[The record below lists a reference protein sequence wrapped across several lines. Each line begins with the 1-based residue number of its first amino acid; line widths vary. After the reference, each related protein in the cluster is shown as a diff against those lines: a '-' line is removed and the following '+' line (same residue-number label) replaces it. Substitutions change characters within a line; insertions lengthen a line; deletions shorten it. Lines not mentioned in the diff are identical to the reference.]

1 MLQRV
6 HIQIL
11 DNPTEGILFDDNTS
25 DSTGTNKVLTDELS
39 KEMNY
44 FYPSV
49 VYVEYIDL
57 FMDGEEEFEDIK
69 ELLRLDGLYS
79 KSDTLFEEWAK
90 SRLYFDSAIAPCKKN
105 NPGLCHHARC
115 GCPGWLG

>member
-11 DNPTEGILFDDNTS
+11 DNPLEEILFNGDGFEPS
-25 DSTGTNKVLTDELS
+25 VTNKQLTEELK

-49 VYVEYIDL
+49 VFVEYIDL
-57 FMDGEEEFEDIK
+57 FMDGEEGFEEVR
-69 ELLRLDGLYS
+69 ELLQ
-79 KSDTLFEEWAK
+79 
-90 SRLYFDSAIAPCKKN
+90 
-105 NPGLCHHARC
+105 
-115 GCPGWLG
+115 LGVINTPVVLINGALKIQGSIPTSVIKQEVELLLSSGPVH

>member
-11 DNPTEGILFDDNTS
+11 DNPTEIVLFDDNTS
-25 DSTGTNKVLTDELS
+25 ESTGTNRVLTDELS

-44 FYPSV
+44 FFPSV

-69 ELLRLDGLYS
+69 ELLRLGALNTPVVLINGILKIHGGIPAS
-79 KSDTLFEEWAK
+79 VIKREVEKLLS
-90 SRLYFDSAIAPCKKN
+90 SGPI
-105 NPGLCHHARC
+105 H
-115 GCPGWLG
+115 

>member
-1 MLQRV
+1 VLQRV

-11 DNPTEGILFDDNTS
+11 DNPTEIILFDDNTA
-25 DSTGTNKVLTDELS
+25 DSAGTNKVLTDELS

-69 ELLRLDGLYS
+69 ELLRLGALNTPVVLINGVLKIHGGIPAS
-79 KSDTLFEEWAK
+79 VIKREVEKLLS
-90 SRLYFDSAIAPCKKN
+90 SGPV
-105 NPGLCHHARC
+105 H
-115 GCPGWLG
+115 

>member
-11 DNPTEGILFDDNTS
+11 DNPMEGILFDDSSETS
-25 DSTGTNKVLTDELS
+25 GTNKVLTEELS

-57 FMDGEEEFEDIK
+57 FMDGEEEFDDIR
-69 ELLRLDGLYS
+69 ELLRLGAVTTPVVLINGVLKIHGGIPAS
-79 KSDTLFEEWAK
+79 VIRREVEKLLS
-90 SRLYFDSAIAPCKKN
+90 SGPV
-105 NPGLCHHARC
+105 H
-115 GCPGWLG
+115 

>member
-49 VYVEYIDL
+49 VYVEYVDL

-69 ELLRLDGLYS
+69 ELLRLGALNTPVVLINGVLKIHGGIPAS
-79 KSDTLFEEWAK
+79 VIKREVEKVLS
-90 SRLYFDSAIAPCKKN
+90 SGPV
-105 NPGLCHHARC
+105 H
-115 GCPGWLG
+115 